1 MSSACITTL
10 LTTPNGL
17 SYFNGT
23 ACPIVSMNY
32 IPFEKIAMDVLKAGL
47 KRYSLN
53 ELKNIHLQQMTDME
67 NLLIKICKKDNGVS
81 TERNIKKWLNKLNNQ
96 TEAGAEALWY
106 TNVYILLK
114 LKVIKNDNNNGMMF
128 CHTN

>member
-1 MSSACITTL
+1 MSSTCITTL
-10 LTTPNGL
+10 LATPNGL

-32 IPFEKIAMDVLKAGL
+32 IPFEKISMDILKAGL
-47 KRYSLN
+47 KEYSLN
-53 ELKNIHLQQMTDME
+53 ELKNIHLKQMTDME
-67 NLLIKICKKDNGVS
+67 NLLIKVCKRDNGVS
-81 TERNIKKWLNKLNNQ
+81 TKRNIKKWLKQMYNRD
-96 TEAGAEALWY
+96 EARAEILWY
-106 TNVYILLK
+106 SNVYILLK

>member
-1 MSSACITTL
+1 MSSTCITTL
-10 LTTPNGL
+10 LATPNGL

-47 KRYSLN
+47 KEYSLN

-67 NLLIKICKKDNGVS
+67 NLLIKVCKRDNGVS
-81 TERNIKKWLNKLNNQ
+81 TKRNIKKWLKQMNNRD
-96 TEAGAEALWY
+96 EARAEILWY
-106 TNVYILLK
+106 SNVYILLK

>member
-32 IPFEKIAMDVLKAGL
+32 IPFEKISMDILKAGL
-47 KRYSLN
+47 KEYSLN

-67 NLLIKICKKDNGVS
+67 SLLIKVYRDNGVS
-81 TERNIKKWLNKLNNQ
+81 TKRNIKKWLKQMNNRD
-96 TEAGAEALWY
+96 EARAEILWY
-106 TNVYILLK
+106 SNVYILLK
-114 LKVIKNDNNNGMMF
+114 LKVIKNDNNNGMML

>member
-1 MSSACITTL
+1 MSSTCITTL
-10 LTTPNGL
+10 LATPNGL

-32 IPFEKIAMDVLKAGL
+32 IPFEKISMDILKAGL
-47 KRYSLN
+47 KEHSLN

-67 NLLIKICKKDNGVS
+67 NLLIKVYRDNGVS
-81 TERNIKKWLNKLNNQ
+81 TKRNIKKWLKQMNNRD
-96 TEAGAEALWY
+96 EARAEILWY
-106 TNVYILLK
+106 SNVYILLK

>member
-1 MSSACITTL
+1 MSSTCITTL
-10 LTTPNGL
+10 LATPNGL

-32 IPFEKIAMDVLKAGL
+32 IPFEKISMDILKAGL
-47 KRYSLN
+47 KEYSLN
-53 ELKNIHLQQMTDME
+53 ELKNIHLKQMTDME
-67 NLLIKICKKDNGVS
+67 NLLIKVCKRDNGVS
-81 TERNIKKWLNKLNNQ
+81 TKRNIKKWLKQMNKD
-96 TEAGAEALWY
+96 EARAEMLWY
-106 TNVYILLK
+106 SNVYILLK